1 MHPGLLIGAGFL
13 LGTAGVKAAT
23 SKTARKGYV
32 KTIACGL
39 KAKEEVETLVDEAK
53 AEFDDVLAEAGY
65 EKKADDEAEGQ
76 AKDTKVVEA

>member
-39 KAKEEVETLVDEAK
+39 KAKEEVETVIDEAK
-53 AEFDDVLAEAGY
+53 AEFDDMMAEAGY
-65 EKKADDEAEGQ
+65 EKKAKDGEEAEEK
-76 AKDTKVVEA
+76 AIEA

>member
-39 KAKEEVETLVDEAK
+39 KAKEEVETVIDEAK
-53 AEFDDVLAEAGY
+53 AEFDDMMAEAGY
-65 EKKADDEAEGQ
+65 EKKAEAKDGEKEEAQADEA
-76 AKDTKVVEA
+76 